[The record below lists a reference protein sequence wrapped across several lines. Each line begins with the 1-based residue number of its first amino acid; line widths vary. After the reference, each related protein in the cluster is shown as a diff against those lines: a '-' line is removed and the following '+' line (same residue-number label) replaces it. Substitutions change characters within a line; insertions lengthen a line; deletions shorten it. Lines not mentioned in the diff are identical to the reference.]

1 MEAEKIYT
9 TKRSLINSHRVF
21 VSVFFSTFL
30 SAQRSAR
37 VHVMS
42 VGGAWYRPPT
52 PPHNSPR
59 EHRLHI
65 SCRLRAGDHTRDRER
80 AQVAARHLEGEGRGA
95 LCNHAHHIPARGD
108 KMGLTNEQLS
118 GEEGGD
124 GMWLGLLA

>member
-9 TKRSLINSHRVF
+9 TTRSLINSHRVF

-42 VGGAWYRPPT
+42 VGGAWYRPP
-52 PPHNSPR
+52 PHNPLREPR
-59 EHRLHI
+59 RHI
-65 SCRLRAGDHTRDRER
+65 SYRLRAGDHTRDRER
-80 AQVAARHLEGEGRGA
+80 AQVAGRHLEGEGRGA
-95 LCNHAHHIPARGD
+95 LCYHAHHIPAGAD

-124 GMWLGLLA
+124 GMWHGLLA